1 MEKNQC
7 LQRCKTYRLLLLS
20 FLPLGIPKYFIV
32 KSDGSSEFN
41 EYVDWLNKTY
51 SRHWNASD
59 ISFSRRIGY
68 DGIDGHNGTNYY
80 HHPHEFHNNPAQFTA
95 QEFMKI
101 IKSKPI
107 STSMKKVII
116 PEALLAAAENATL
129 DQKQFIRDHINI
141 FTREVTKED
150 VITFYNTICPEW
162 KSRLEKEFEFLK
174 SSLNIIEIEFPIG
187 DYQDINIGGYWAVR
201 LQLKEKEGESTD
213 GCINSGHKSSVFLAN
228 CNGNWYNE
236 AGNEIKGFLYY
247 RPNK

>member
-1 MEKNQC
+1 MEKNQ
-7 LQRCKTYRLLLLS
+7 LE
-20 FLPLGIPKYFIV
+20 IPKYFIV
-32 KSDGSSEFN
+32 KSDSSSEFN

-51 SRHWNASD
+51 SRHWYASA
-59 ISFSRRIGY
+59 ISFSSWLGY

-150 VITFYNTICPEW
+150 VITFYNAICSEW

-174 SSLNIIEIEFPIG
+174 NSLNIMEIEAPIG
-187 DYQDINIGGYWAVR
+187 DHQDINIGGYWAVR
-201 LQLKEKEGESTD
+201 LQIVEREGE
-213 GCINSGHKSSVFLAN
+213 NHAGHTSSKHLSSIFLAS
-228 CNGNWYNE
+228 CNGKWFNE
-236 AGNEIKGFLYY
+236 AGNEVKGSLYY
-247 RPNK
+247 KPDN